1 MSLNDSQSQKEGF
14 QKKVIRVL
22 GSEYSEVSEYPNEKY
37 PSIQIKNPQKCII
50 VQKVEIKQKGN
61 ALLC

>member
-37 PSIQIKNPQKCII
+37 PSIQIKNPQK
-50 VQKVEIKQKGN
+50 V
-61 ALLC
+61 L